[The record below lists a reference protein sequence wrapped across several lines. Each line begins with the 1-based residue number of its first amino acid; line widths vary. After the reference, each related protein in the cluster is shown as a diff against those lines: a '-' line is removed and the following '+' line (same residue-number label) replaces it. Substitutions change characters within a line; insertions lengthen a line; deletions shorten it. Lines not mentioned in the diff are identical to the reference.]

1 MAKTDVYKEVKVLEF
16 PRGTVKVYI
25 PDLSEEER
33 ARRYAQIY
41 KAAAALLE
49 AKI

>member
-1 MAKTDVYKEVKVLEF
+1 MANRDVYKEVKVLEF
-16 PRGTVKVYI
+16 PRGIVRVHR
-25 PDLSEEER
+25 PDLSEQER

-49 AKI
+49 ARK